1 MKKKQTAAKAP
12 LKELW
17 VLSYPL
23 IVLMGAQMVMQFVDR
38 MFLAWHSPEALAACV
53 PAGLLA
59 FTFASLFMGL
69 AGYTSVFISQFYAKK
84 KNASVTISLWQGV
97 WLSLIS
103 AALLAVLTPLGRWL
117 IISFGHELSVQK
129 LELSYFTI
137 LNIFGGFAVTNNAL
151 GSFFSGRGNTKI
163 PMYTS
168 LAGIALNMVLDYVFI
183 FGKLGMPRLGIQGAA
198 WATVISCACSTL
210 IFCSL
215 INTRQNRYTFK
226 ISRLAGFYKPIFM
239 QMVRFGVPNGFGFLM
254 DVLSFTLFT
263 FMIGNIDTLSLQAS
277 NIVMSMQPVVFMVI
291 VGLGGGIQ
299 ILVSK
304 YQGLKRPDLSMQVV
318 KNACKLGYSYAIAIS
333 VLFFFGAPLFLHLF
347 IPAAT
352 PNAQE
357 VAALTLP
364 LIKLVSCF
372 VLMDATYLIF
382 GDAIRGAGD
391 TKFYM
396 YVMLVCAWGLLIPG
410 TWLIVYKWHLSVFWV
425 WSWLTFYAGLTALL
439 MLWRFW
445 QGKWK
450 SIEVTK

>member
-1 MKKKQTAAKAP
+1 MKKKQTPAQAS

-17 VLSYPL
+17 LLSYPL
-23 IVLMGAQMVMQFVDR
+23 IVLMGAQMVMQFTDR
-38 MFLAWHSPEALAACV
+38 MFLAWHSPDALAACV

-59 FTFASLFMGL
+59 FTFSSLFMGL
-69 AGYTSVFISQFYAKK
+69 SGYTSVFISQFYAKK
-84 KNASVTISLWQGV
+84 KTASVTLSLWQGI
-97 WLSLIS
+97 WLSLLS
-103 AALLAVLTPLGRWL
+103 AGILAALTPLGRML
-117 IISFGHELSVQK
+117 ITSFGHELPVRT
-129 LELSYFTI
+129 LEISYFTI

-163 PMYTS
+163 PMYTA
-168 LAGIALNMVLDYVFI
+168 LAGISLNIVLDYVLI
-183 FGKLGMPRLGIQGAA
+183 FGKLGLPSLGIQGAA
-198 WATVISCACSTL
+198 WATVISCACTTILFCGL
-210 IFCSL
+210 IY
-215 INTRQNRYTFK
+215 TRKNRYTFK
-226 ISRLAGFYKPIFM
+226 ISRLAGFYKPIFV

-304 YQGLKRPDLSMQVV
+304 YQGIKRPDLTVQVV
-318 KNACKLGYSYAIAIS
+318 KNACKLGYGYAVAIS

-347 IPAAT
+347 IPANT
-352 PNAQE
+352 PHGAE
-357 VAALTLP
+357 IAALTLP
-364 LIKLVSCF
+364 LMKLVSCF

-396 YVMLVCAWGLLIPG
+396 YVMLICAWGLLIPG
-410 TWLIVYKWHLSVFWV
+410 TWMIVYKLHLSVFWV
-425 WSWLTFYAGLTALL
+425 WSWLTFYAGLTAVL
-439 MLWRFW
+439 MLGRFL

-450 SIEVTK
+450 TIEITK

>member
-1 MKKKQTAAKAP
+1 MNKKQTAKHAS

-17 VLSYPL
+17 GLSYPL

-38 MFLAWHSPEALAACV
+38 MFLAWHSPEALSACV

-69 AGYTSVFISQFYAKK
+69 AGYTSVFISQFHAKK

-97 WLSLIS
+97 LLSLLS
-103 AALLAVLTPLGRWL
+103 AALLALLTPLGRWL
-117 IISFGHELSVQK
+117 ITSFGHELAVQK
-129 LELSYFTI
+129 LELAYFTI

-163 PMYTS
+163 PMYIS
-168 LAGIALNMVLDYVFI
+168 LAGICLNMVLDYIFI
-183 FGKLGMPRLGIQGAA
+183 FGKLGLPRMGIQGAA

-210 IFCSL
+210 LFCAL

-318 KNACKLGYSYAIAIS
+318 KSACKLGYSYAIAIS

-347 IPAAT
+347 IPAGTAH
-352 PNAQE
+352 AAE
-357 VAALTLP
+357 VVALTKP

-396 YVMLVCAWGLLIPG
+396 YVMLFCAWGLLIPG

-439 MLWRFW
+439 MLGRFL

-450 SIEVTK
+450 TIEVTK

>member
-1 MKKKQTAAKAP
+1 MKRNKQASLA
-12 LKELW
+12 ELW
-17 VLSYPL
+17 TLSYPL

-38 MFLAWHSPEALAACV
+38 MFLAWHSPETLAACV

-59 FTFASLFMGL
+59 LTFASLFMGL

-84 KNASVTISLWQGV
+84 KNASVTLSLWQGI

-103 AALLAVLTPLGRWL
+103 AGILAALTPLGRWL
-117 IISFGHELSVQK
+117 IISFNHAAPVQR

-151 GSFFSGRGNTKI
+151 GSFFSGRGNTKV
-163 PMYTS
+163 PMYTA
-168 LAGIALNMVLDYVFI
+168 LAGIGLNIALDYVLI
-183 FGKLGMPRLGIQGAA
+183 FGKLGLPAWGIHGAA
-198 WATVISCACSTL
+198 WATVISSACSTL
-210 IFCSL
+210 IFGIL
-215 INTRQNRYTFK
+215 IGTRKNRYTFK
-226 ISRLAGFYKPIFM
+226 ISRLAGFYKPIFV

-291 VGLGGGIQ
+291 LGLGGGIQ

-304 YQGLKRPDLSMQVV
+304 YQGLKRPDLSVQVV
-318 KNACKLGYSYAIAIS
+318 KKECLLGYSYALAIS
-333 VLFFFGAPLFLHLF
+333 ILFFFGAPFFLHLF
-347 IPAAT
+347 IPADT
-352 PNAQE
+352 PNAAQ
-357 VAALTLP
+357 VTALTLP

-382 GDAIRGAGD
+382 GDALRGAGD

-396 YVMLVCAWGLLIPG
+396 YVMIICAWGLLVPG
-410 TWLIVYKWHLSVFWV
+410 TWLIIYVWHLSVFWV

-439 MLWRFW
+439 MLARFL

-450 SIEVTK
+450 TLEITK